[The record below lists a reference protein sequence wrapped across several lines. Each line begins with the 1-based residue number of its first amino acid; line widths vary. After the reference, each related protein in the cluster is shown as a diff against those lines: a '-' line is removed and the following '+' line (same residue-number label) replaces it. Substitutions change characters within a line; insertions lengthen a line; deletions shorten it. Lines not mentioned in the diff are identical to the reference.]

1 MEVHGLARKPSGEC
15 QQSAFGGQ
23 DGALDAR
30 KERPG
35 REHCCGSFSIR
46 SHRDG
51 DASMLVEVKKM

>member
-1 MEVHGLARKPSGEC
+1 MARKPSGEC